1 MIMFYFDFF
10 KWKNDLMIRD
20 NFCTFFLYFASSPSD
35 GRQAH
40 GGLFTDWMIEIL
52 KKYVGWKLPYIF
64 CTLYHSPSDGGHGH
78 WGLLTDWLKFYFKI
92 RWWKSASQRPSCRSF
107 LTRLML
113 RSVVHWPWNT
123 PERSAKSVVA
133 TWVIDNYTAL
143 RYVRLPRKTY

>member
-1 MIMFYFDFF
+1 MGWDPFQLIDDNVLFWFF
-10 KWKNDLMIRD
+10 QAEKWIDDSRQFLYI
-20 NFCTFFLYFASSPSD
+20 FLYFASSPSD

-40 GGLFTDWMIEIL
+40 GGLFTDWMIEIFFFR
-52 KKYVGWKLPYIF
+52 YVGWKLPYIF

-92 RWWKSASQRPSCRSF
+92 RWWKSASQRPSCHSF

-113 RSVVHWPWNT
+113 RSVVDWPWNT

-133 TWVIDNYTAL
+133 TWVIDN
-143 RYVRLPRKTY
+143 